1 MGAKIKCLKCGDI
14 IESKHRHDFV
24 SCSCGTC
31 AVDGG
36 DEYLRIIGDFDA
48 MRIIREDGTEEE
60 IIKRSGGQHEF

>member
-1 MGAKIKCLKCGDI
+1 MGTKIKCLKCGDI

-48 MRIIREDGTEEE
+48 MRIIRRGWYRRRDHKTFGRTT
-60 IIKRSGGQHEF
+60 